1 MIEDHNQPVAQT
13 HEKRDFRQEI
23 TDRFVAAL
31 EQNKIPWE
39 KPWESNSFPKNLVS
53 NYEYKGGNRLILM
66 LEQMERGYSDSRF
79 ATFNQIKEIGGR
91 IQKGEK
97 GTAIELWKDQPFW
110 ERSDVNITW
119 AGKSVKVID
128 ERRDVVNVA
137 LLTDKKTI
145 IPVKTSDLAVK
156 HKDNI
161 LSSWSEAHKL
171 LDRVV
176 AKVHVVFSVEQC
188 SGLKLDPIPVLS
200 PRLSINERG
209 EQIMQVMAKDGV
221 IFKQHGEAFY
231 SPQKDEIYLPPRDT
245 FKTIEG
251 YYGTALHEIGHA
263 TGASQRLNREGITGE
278 HRFGSEGYAKEE
290 LRAELFST
298 FMAVQT
304 GIPYDEKQHMAYVQ
318 SWAKVLKEDK
328 NEIFRA
334 AAEAG
339 KAVDYVLTHERD
351 LQIEQQLDGQRG
363 EQIDLRSERTSQ
375 TAAENRKPPQHVS
388 RNTCNE
394 MLR

>member
-1 MIEDHNQPVAQT
+1 
-13 HEKRDFRQEI
+13 
-23 TDRFVAAL
+23 
-31 EQNKIPWE
+31 
-39 KPWESNSFPKNLVS
+39 
-53 NYEYKGGNRLILM
+53 
-66 LEQMERGYSDSRF
+66 
-79 ATFNQIKEIGGR
+79 
-91 IQKGEK
+91 
-97 GTAIELWKDQPFW
+97 
-110 ERSDVNITW
+110 
-119 AGKSVKVID
+119 
-128 ERRDVVNVA
+128 
-137 LLTDKKTI
+137 
-145 IPVKTSDLAVK
+145 VK

-263 TGASQRLNREGITGE
+263 TGASQRLNREGITGG

-304 GIPYDEKQHMAYVQ
+304 GIPHDEEQHMAYVQ